1 MNYMNTSVIDF
12 ATAGGEEKG
21 TGCSIT
27 RGYLL
32 SSSGTVQYL
41 YNSMGVW

>member
-1 MNYMNTSVIDF
+1 MNTSVIDF
-12 ATAGGEEKG
+12 AAVSDGEREPSGG
-21 TGCSIT
+21 IT

-41 YNSMGVW
+41 YESIGWW